1 VLAGQPE
8 ALEGVFPLRNAGESR
23 VVLRTA
29 RLRGD
34 LVNERGE
41 ILPGRDHPIRPIV
54 LRPGQVR
61 RATVNLGIEPQTPP
75 GEYRGEV
82 EVSGQVRPVV
92 VHVTESILLDVSPTP
107 IVVENRPDETTTK
120 RVVFHNGGNVPL
132 DIGEIG
138 GVPLDDEL
146 LECRS
151 LRAAL
156 EQWEDRSGTVE
167 GFLAE
172 SIRQA
177 REILRR
183 AGVLRVHNPT
193 PVTLAPGDVRPI
205 DLEIRV
211 PEGLEKRTRYHGSAA
226 LYTADLEFT
235 VVPSRERAASGGEAP
250 RSRRKR

>member
-8 ALEGVFPLRNAGESR
+8 TLEGVIPLRNPGESR
-23 VVLRTA
+23 VVLRMA

-54 LRPGQVR
+54 LRPGQAR

-92 VHVTESILLDVSPTP
+92 VHVTESILLDVTPTP
-107 IVVENRPDETTTK
+107 VVVENRPGETMTK

-156 EQWEDRSGTVE
+156 GQWEDRGGTVE

-193 PVTLAPGDVRPI
+193 PVTLEPGDVRPI

-211 PEGLEKRTRYHGSAA
+211 PDGLDKRTRYQGSAA

-235 VVPSRERAASGGEAP
+235 VVPSRERAVSGDEAP